1 MINLFFEI
9 IDYLDDF
16 FWTYIGA
23 PALVILGLYF
33 SCKSKWF
40 QITKFNKILN
50 IFFSFFKDTKSES
63 NQRGI
68 PPLAAFF
75 ASLGGMVG
83 VGNLVGV
90 CSAVQIGGPGA
101 VFWMWVAGFLSMI
114 LKYAEIYLGVKYRI
128 KNNQNGYDGGP
139 MVFLKQI
146 GNHALWQKI
155 LPFCFCILLCIYGVE
170 IFVFKVVTSTIA
182 TGWSI
187 PIYYIQIIFFAL
199 IFLIGEGGI
208 ARVGKISSY
217 IVPLFIIAYIL
228 IGTFVF
234 AQNIDKILP
243 TFYLIFSSAF
253 TGHAALGAFAGSTV
267 IGSISH
273 GVKRACYSGDIG
285 IGYAA
290 IINSESEEAIPE
302 RQASLGI
309 TGIFFDTSI
318 LFFHSPYILELLIQ
332 KYKWP
337 IPNKF
342 LLSVFKQIFEPI
354 ELSVIH
360 NKVVGINIQLIPLL
374 NIVDTNPPMSCVNPP
389 PITII
394 LLFFVIFAFVK

>member
-128 KNNQNGYDGGP
+128 K
-139 MVFLKQI
+139 K
-146 GNHALWQKI
+146 
-155 LPFCFCILLCIYGVE
+155 
-170 IFVFKVVTSTIA
+170 
-182 TGWSI
+182 
-187 PIYYIQIIFFAL
+187 
-199 IFLIGEGGI
+199 
-208 ARVGKISSY
+208 
-217 IVPLFIIAYIL
+217 
-228 IGTFVF
+228 
-234 AQNIDKILP
+234 
-243 TFYLIFSSAF
+243 
-253 TGHAALGAFAGSTV
+253 
-267 IGSISH
+267 
-273 GVKRACYSGDIG
+273 
-285 IGYAA
+285 
-290 IINSESEEAIPE
+290 
-302 RQASLGI
+302 
-309 TGIFFDTSI
+309 
-318 LFFHSPYILELLIQ
+318 
-332 KYKWP
+332 
-337 IPNKF
+337 
-342 LLSVFKQIFEPI
+342 
-354 ELSVIH
+354 
-360 NKVVGINIQLIPLL
+360 
-374 NIVDTNPPMSCVNPP
+374 
-389 PITII
+389 
-394 LLFFVIFAFVK
+394 